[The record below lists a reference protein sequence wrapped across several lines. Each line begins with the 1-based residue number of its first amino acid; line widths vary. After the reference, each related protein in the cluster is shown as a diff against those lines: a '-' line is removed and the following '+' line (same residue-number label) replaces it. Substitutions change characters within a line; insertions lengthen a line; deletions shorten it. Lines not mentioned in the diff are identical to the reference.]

1 MNIDKLTSKYL
12 NSISE
17 PSKLSKASFDLSAGV
32 PDEDS
37 LPNDFL
43 AESTRFILQNHPK
56 ASLIYAGTKGYL
68 GLREWIINNSQSIK
82 NQNYSSDNVSLV
94 SGSAHGLD
102 NIARTFL
109 DSGDIVLVSSP
120 TYPGALRTFR
130 ACGVEIIDISSNGN
144 LDINKM
150 SQVISKLKKE
160 KKRVKLFYIVSSNN
174 NPTGSSLEDSIK
186 LELVNLCTKNEILIV
201 DDRAYGEIYFG
212 SVPQLSLSAI
222 AASEHIIEIGTFSKT
237 IATGIRVAWIIA
249 SQRIINKLD
258 IMRFDNGGS
267 NLMQHV
273 VHHYVSSKNYPLH
286 LQQIRKTY
294 KEKRDVSAHALE
306 KYCGDKIDFSI
317 PDGGFYHWLKINN
330 GIENEV
336 VKKRALQKGVGI
348 NSGNIYY
355 VNSNDKEHLRL
366 VFSKLNLSDLENAIQ
381 ILGTCF

>member
-1 MNIDKLTSKYL
+1 MSFRIKPETSF
-12 NSISE
+12 
-17 PSKLSKASFDLSAGV
+17 PSKASVISKDTNDASVEERPISSEEDSAETTTNSLRISKV

-237 IATGIRVAWIIA
+237 IATGMRVAWIIA

-294 KEKRDVSAHALE
+294 KV
-306 KYCGDKIDFSI
+306 
-317 PDGGFYHWLKINN
+317 
-330 GIENEV
+330 
-336 VKKRALQKGVGI
+336 
-348 NSGNIYY
+348 
-355 VNSNDKEHLRL
+355 
-366 VFSKLNLSDLENAIQ
+366 
-381 ILGTCF
+381 